1 MHTNNEA
8 PLCNV
13 TTAIIV
19 KIKNKYHLNIIHQ
32 FKKSPIKIIYC
43 YSIGRTIITKTLNL
57 GSCEYEPSSEN
68 AKVIFHIIWH
78 FLKSQH
84 YQLLIYQ

>member
-19 KIKNKYHLNIIHQ
+19 KIKNKYHQNIIHQ
-32 FKKSPIKIIYC
+32 FKKSPIKIIY
-43 YSIGRTIITKTLNL
+43 II
-57 GSCEYEPSSEN
+57 
-68 AKVIFHIIWH
+68 
-78 FLKSQH
+78 Q
-84 YQLLIYQ
+84 